1 MQEAIRPKRR
11 NKAYTTLVEVEL
23 LHDGQAL
30 QHKLQAALPQ
40 QQAKF
45 AAQAAAEQAPKTPPI
60 VMKCQDKF
68 IQSGVTKCTT
78 SAHGRHFKWSAVNA
92 I

>member
-1 MQEAIRPKRR
+1 M
-11 NKAYTTLVEVEL
+11 EVEL

-60 VMKCQDKF
+60 VMKCQGKF
-68 IQSGVTKCTT
+68 IQN
-78 SAHGRHFKWSAVNA
+78 AQPLRHRRHLKWSAVNA
-92 I
+92 IYR

>member
-1 MQEAIRPKRR
+1 M
-11 NKAYTTLVEVEL
+11 EVEL

-30 QHKLQAALPQ
+30 QHRLQAALPQ

-60 VMKCQDKF
+60 VMKYQGEF
-68 IQSGVTKCTT
+68 IQN
-78 SAHGRHFKWSAVNA
+78 AQPLLRHRRHLKWSAVNA
-92 I
+92 IYR